1 MAFTKVAVIFFFLMA
16 MGLCHYSIA
25 EDSFENKNLIT
36 SSDNSLEDACNN
48 KNRHIE
54 QVIQDPKTS
63 MANDQNSSGWED
75 DEIEVN
81 TKSTDPSTS
90 NGASHLQDQVFST
103 SNGNAV
109 GPEMII
115 ILALVTIFGGLY
127 FFAPYVLLV
136 ALHFYM
142 EEHNTGV
149 NYGRQIRDEN

>member
-1 MAFTKVAVIFFFLMA
+1 
-16 MGLCHYSIA
+16 
-25 EDSFENKNLIT
+25 
-36 SSDNSLEDACNN
+36 
-48 KNRHIE
+48 
-54 QVIQDPKTS
+54 

-75 DEIEVN
+75 DKIEVN

-115 ILALVTIFGGLY
+115 ILALVTVFGGLY

-136 ALHFYM
+136 AVIFGFGFIVFVSM
-142 EEHNTGV
+142 NS
-149 NYGRQIRDEN
+149 R

>member
-16 MGLCHYSIA
+16 MGLCHYSSIA

-36 SSDNSLEDACNN
+36 NSDNTLEDACNN
-48 KNRHIE
+48 ENPHIE
-54 QVIQDPKTS
+54 QVVQDPKTS

-90 NGASHLQDQVFST
+90 NGASHLQDQFFST

-115 ILALVTIFGGLY
+115 ILALVTVFGGLY

-136 ALHFYM
+136 AVIFGFGFIVFVSM
-142 EEHNTGV
+142 NS
-149 NYGRQIRDEN
+149 R